1 MIRRRA
7 PFRGLQYAS
16 FIDFLEA
23 GQRRSSRLPS
33 RAQWLPDFGAS
44 RTTPG
49 ISPRGGGEL
58 SVDIFSDSD
67 ALLDGAQNTGSRS
80 SAPGQ
85 ATPSDERPLRAGASS
100 PGPSV
105 SNKQFPRDRFMAV
118 DRLPYATVITFVTPH
133 LREAHAAQLGPEL
146 IALARLTGGR
156 LALDMTQVTDFSCAW
171 INAMLAASQHC
182 EQFGGRLAIMS
193 LNPRLENLLRETGL
207 HRQLYLAGSVKEA
220 LQRFANAASRSEGVG
235 LGRWLG
241 LKRVNAA

>member
-1 MIRRRA
+1 
-7 PFRGLQYAS
+7 
-16 FIDFLEA
+16 
-23 GQRRSSRLPS
+23 
-33 RAQWLPDFGAS
+33 
-44 RTTPG
+44 
-49 ISPRGGGEL
+49 
-58 SVDIFSDSD
+58 
-67 ALLDGAQNTGSRS
+67 
-80 SAPGQ
+80 
-85 ATPSDERPLRAGASS
+85 
-100 PGPSV
+100 
-105 SNKQFPRDRFMAV
+105 MAV
-118 DRLPYATVITFVTPH
+118 DRLPYATVITFITPH

-220 LQRFANAASRSEGVG
+220 LHRFATAASRSEGAG

>member
-1 MIRRRA
+1 M
-7 PFRGLQYAS
+7 
-16 FIDFLEA
+16 
-23 GQRRSSRLPS
+23 
-33 RAQWLPDFGAS
+33 
-44 RTTPG
+44 
-49 ISPRGGGEL
+49 
-58 SVDIFSDSD
+58 DIFSDSD
-67 ALLDGAQNTGSRS
+67 ALLDGANHTGRS

-85 ATPSDERPLRAGASS
+85 ATSGDERPLRAGASS
-100 PGPSV
+100 PGPST
-105 SNKQFPRDRFMAV
+105 SNNKPFPRDRFMAV
-118 DRLPYATVITFVTPH
+118 DRLPYATVVTFITPH

-193 LNPRLENLLRETGL
+193 LSPRLESLLRETGL

-220 LQRFANAASRSEGVG
+220 LHRFATTASRSEGAG

>member
-1 MIRRRA
+1 MVRRRA
-7 PFRGLQYAS
+7 RFRGLQYAS

-23 GQRRSSRLPS
+23 GQRRHTAQSLARDTFFPELGPSSAPP
-33 RAQWLPDFGAS
+33 AF
-44 RTTPG
+44 
-49 ISPRGGGEL
+49 SPRGGGEHWM
-58 SVDIFSDSD
+58 DIFSDSD
-67 ALLDGAQNTGSRS
+67 ALMDGTSNAESQ
-80 SAPGQ
+80 
-85 ATPSDERPLRAGASS
+85 RPLRTDASS
-100 PGPSV
+100 GSTTV
-105 SNKQFPRDRFMAV
+105 QDRQFSRERFMAV
-118 DRLPYATVITFVTPH
+118 DRLPYATVVTFRTPH

-193 LNPRLENLLRETGL
+193 LSPRLESLLRETGL

-220 LQRFANAASRSEGVG
+220 LQRFANSASRSEGGG